1 MSINTVFQKKDCEIN
16 TEPCVIEK
24 TVELT
29 EKEYNHFYHNL
40 LEDYSFIAENS
51 DCMYQD
57 NNGVRHCILV
67 LGKGITDGI
76 LVEAEGYGYARYSAF
91 LPGARLLIEHEQY
104 PSLTAHADEMRRLT
118 EKYVQ
123 KALDGQI
130 DCQYNINFSE
140 ARKLCRQSGFTDEL
154 FVEMLSERQ
163 EDERNLKKLTS
174 KEVEV
179 MCAKHT
185 LWLNDAGGE
194 QADFSN
200 CLLKDLD
207 LSRKNLNS
215 AVFVGAEFTNT
226 RLCGAELCF
235 AVLNDAK
242 FYNCNLSD
250 AVAEEAE
257 FKGVNCIGSNFSR
270 GIFTHS
276 NFAGAKFCECEMSCV
291 NMQSCCID
299 ETEFGDLNFT
309 SVNLSDCSYDE
320 QEWTEEI
327 LVKIMSM

>member
-1 MSINTVFQKKDCEIN
+1 MNINAIFQKKDCEIN

-57 NNGVRHCILV
+57 NNGVRHCMLV
-67 LGKGITDGI
+67 LGKGIPDGI
-76 LVEAEGYGYARYSAF
+76 LVEAEGSGYARYSAF
-91 LPGARLLIEHEQY
+91 LPGARLLIEHERY

-154 FVEMLSERQ
+154 FMEMLSEREEFEYVEQTDDGCFVTIAEPYLRQ
-163 EDERNLKKLTS
+163 EDERNLKKLTP
-174 KEVEV
+174 KDVEV

-200 CLLKDLD
+200 CLVRGLNLAHKNMMNVAMDNARFVNTDLQ
-207 LSRKNLNS
+207 
-215 AVFVGAEFTNT
+215 
-226 RLCGAELCF
+226 GAELNLSV
-235 AVLNDAK
+235 ANDTR
-242 FYNCNLSD
+242 FENCNLED
-250 AVAEEAE
+250 VTAEECE
-257 FKGVNCIGSNFSR
+257 FKNTVFS
-270 GIFTHS
+270 
-276 NFAGAKFCECEMSCV
+276 KCKMSGG
-291 NMQSCCID
+291 
-299 ETEFGDLNFT
+299 T
-309 SVNLSDCSYDE
+309 
-320 QEWTEEI
+320 
-327 LVKIMSM
+327 

>member
-1 MSINTVFQKKDCEIN
+1 MNINAIFQKKDCEIN

-57 NNGVRHCILV
+57 NNGVRHCMLV

-76 LVEAEGYGYARYSAF
+76 LVEAEGSGYARYSAF
-91 LPGARLLIEHEQY
+91 LPGARLLIEHERY
-104 PSLTAHADEMRRLT
+104 PSLTANADEMRRLT

-154 FVEMLSERQ
+154 FMEMLSDREEFEYVEQTDDGCFVTIAEPYLRQ
-163 EDERNLKKLTS
+163 EDERNLKKLTP

-179 MCAKHT
+179 R
-185 LWLNDAGGE
+185 GP
-194 QADFSN
+194 
-200 CLLKDLD
+200 CL
-207 LSRKNLNS
+207 S
-215 AVFVGAEFTNT
+215 
-226 RLCGAELCF
+226 
-235 AVLNDAK
+235 
-242 FYNCNLSD
+242 
-250 AVAEEAE
+250 
-257 FKGVNCIGSNFSR
+257 
-270 GIFTHS
+270 IF
-276 NFAGAKFCECEMSCV
+276 
-291 NMQSCCID
+291 
-299 ETEFGDLNFT
+299 L
-309 SVNLSDCSYDE
+309 
-320 QEWTEEI
+320 
-327 LVKIMSM
+327 